1 MKFYNGC
8 FPKGVAV
15 NRINSTQDSIVPIA
29 HHRQFRHKSRG
40 GVMLP
45 LRLTLPPPHRLGRRT
60 PSSRS
65 LHDPPTTT
73 STATPRHAVV
83 EETDS
88 APPASKRPRILRAPR
103 KEPIALTHD
112 GKPLDKF
119 SLYLPRVLPA
129 AITTDTSAL
138 ASYTLTTTAT
148 YLQLWSL
155 EKNVESVDVRLPEEY
170 SSLLHTESEFL
181 PRFLET
187 VFEGLKQ
194 SGVKLIK
201 KVIVPTSSFNHLT
214 SILKTLQKYAF
225 TIKNILIPLPSD
237 STLSGLSS
245 TVVSDISKAAVA
257 FTANT
262 EITLVSSSLELS
274 KILKKIKTACG
285 KSNIRFSSLSSEET
299 SSQGPEY
306 LADLGKTEPQGEVV
320 DPQSLICSLNTTT
333 TSIISGGSGGG
344 GQTSSGGGGGGSRY
358 RTLEPKRVRPF
369 NKK

>member
-1 MKFYNGC
+1 
-8 FPKGVAV
+8 
-15 NRINSTQDSIVPIA
+15 
-29 HHRQFRHKSRG
+29 
-40 GVMLP
+40 MLP

-65 LHDPPTTT
+65 LHGPPTTT

-88 APPASKRPRILRAPR
+88 APPASKRPRILRAPPR

-129 AITTDTSAL
+129 SITTDASAL

-155 EKNVESVDVRLPEEY
+155 EKNMESVDVRLPEEY
-170 SSLLHTESEFL
+170 ASLLQPESEFL

-194 SGVKLIK
+194 SGVQSINKL
-201 KVIVPTSSFNHLT
+201 IVPTASFNRLT
-214 SILKTLQKYAF
+214 FILKTLQKYAF
-225 TIKNILIPLPSD
+225 IIKNILIPLPSD

-245 TVVSDISKAAVA
+245 TDISKAAVA
-257 FTANT
+257 FTATT
-262 EITLVSSSLELS
+262 EITLVSSSPELS
-274 KILKKIKTACG
+274 KILKKIKAACG

-299 SSQGPEY
+299 SCQGPEY

-333 TSIISGGSGGG
+333 SIISGGGGGG
-344 GQTSSGGGGGGSRY
+344 GQTSSGGGGGRSCY
-358 RTLEPKRVRPF
+358 RTSEPKQVRPF
-369 NKK
+369 NRK